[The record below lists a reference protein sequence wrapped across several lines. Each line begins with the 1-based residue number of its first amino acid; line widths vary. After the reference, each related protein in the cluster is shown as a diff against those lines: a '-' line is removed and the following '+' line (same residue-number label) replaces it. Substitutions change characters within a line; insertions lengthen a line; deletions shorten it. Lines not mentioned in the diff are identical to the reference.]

1 MAGDGNG
8 DGGGVAARPGP
19 RGSVERKRGSRRSLW
34 ASRGSEGGPVAVVA
48 VDGSDERARARE
60 GKSREGSRDRERVR
74 ESQGL
79 RGAPWRG
86 LGRRAASSAKQE
98 VAGALGR
105 APRLASAY
113 WQRKTTSGE
122 VDGLGWA
129 AGGPGPGKWAPGKSF
144 CSFLNFLFCFIFI

>member
-1 MAGDGNG
+1 M
-8 DGGGVAARPGP
+8 
-19 RGSVERKRGSRRSLW
+19 
-34 ASRGSEGGPVAVVA
+34 
-48 VDGSDERARARE
+48 
-60 GKSREGSRDRERVR
+60 R

-113 WQRKTTSGE
+113 WQRKTTSSE

-129 AGGPGPGKWAPGKSF
+129 GQLQCWAGLATR
-144 CSFLNFLFCFIFI
+144 